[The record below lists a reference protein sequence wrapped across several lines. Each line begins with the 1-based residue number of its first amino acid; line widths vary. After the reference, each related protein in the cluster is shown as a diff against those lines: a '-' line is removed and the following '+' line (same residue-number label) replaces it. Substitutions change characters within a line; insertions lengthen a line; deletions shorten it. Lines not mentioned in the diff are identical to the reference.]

1 MEASCPYSA
10 KRIYLG
16 DDHKATPGFLR
27 VLTPEPDQT
36 TLRAALRDGPYG
48 RCVYRCDNNVVDHQ
62 VVNMQFAGGRTAS
75 FTMTAFTRHEDRHTR
90 IFGSRGCLEG
100 DGRHIR
106 ITSFL
111 DDGETHYDTD
121 AGQDLHAMAGHG
133 GGDYYLM
140 QHFIAAIRTNDP
152 SQVLAGPAEALES
165 HLMVFAAERARREAA
180 VIALNG
186 A

>member
-1 MEASCPYSA
+1 
-10 KRIYLG
+10 
-16 DDHKATPGFLR
+16 
-27 VLTPEPDQT
+27 
-36 TLRAALRDGPYG
+36 
-48 RCVYRCDNNVVDHQ
+48 
-62 VVNMQFAGGRTAS
+62 MQFAGGRTAS

-140 QHFIAAIRTNDP
+140 QHFIAAIRANDP

>member
-36 TLRAALRDGPYG
+36 TLRAALRDRPYG

-90 IFGSRGCLEG
+90 IFGSRGYWKVTAAISASP
-100 DGRHIR
+100 RSSTTAKR
-106 ITSFL
+106 IT
-111 DDGETHYDTD
+111 TPTP
-121 AGQDLHAMAGHG
+121 AGSARHG
-133 GGDYYLM
+133 
-140 QHFIAAIRTNDP
+140 RP
-152 SQVLAGPAEALES
+152 
-165 HLMVFAAERARREAA
+165 RRR
-180 VIALNG
+180 
-186 A
+186 